1 MSMWL
6 DGYTVGPNDN
16 EARAQGTAWITGA
29 SGCPPAARAR
39 YERLEVYGQR
49 NPSAFHRIPAAA
61 AYAHTVLEDMSTHAG
76 AEPGPGKDVLPVT
89 QADREEVVE
98 TLQHAAGDGRLP
110 LDEFSERVSM
120 ALTAETRHQLE
131 AATAGL
137 KAAPPVGSTPAV
149 SSIVTFFGHRRQVG
163 RWRLPG
169 ALRARALFGDLYLD
183 LREVTV
189 HDDVVDI
196 SATTLFGNLTVD
208 VPEGV
213 EVELTGFDVLGDRE
227 LRLAPVPRRPGTP
240 FVRVRAHGLLGDVYV
255 RTPAE
260 GEQPPSWWS
269 WFRPSRW

>member
-1 MSMWL
+1 VTS
-6 DGYTVGPNDN
+6 TGPS
-16 EARAQGTAWITGA
+16 RLRPLKSICL
-29 SGCPPAARAR
+29 SPHIHRGCMRRCCAGGMI
-39 YERLEVYGQR
+39 E
-49 NPSAFHRIPAAA
+49 
-61 AYAHTVLEDMSTHAG
+61 HAE
-76 AEPGPGKDVLPVT
+76 AEPGRGRDVLPVT
-89 QADREEVVE
+89 QADREGAVEV
-98 TLQHAAGDGRLP
+98 LQHAAGDGRLP
-110 LDEFSERVSM
+110 LNEFSERVGT
-120 ALTAETRHQLE
+120 ALTAETRHQLQ

-137 KAAPPVGSTPAV
+137 KAAPPVGSTRTV
-149 SSIVTFFGHRRQVG
+149 SSVVTFFGHRRQTG
-163 RWRLPG
+163 RWRLPS

-196 SATTLFGNLTVD
+196 SAATLFGNLTVD

-240 FVRVRAHGLLGDVYV
+240 LIRVRAHGLLGDVYV

-260 GEQPPSWWS
+260 GEKPPSWWS

>member
-1 MSMWL
+1 MR
-6 DGYTVGPNDN
+6 
-16 EARAQGTAWITGA
+16 ARAGA
-29 SGCPPAARAR
+29 G
-39 YERLEVYGQR
+39 
-49 NPSAFHRIPAAA
+49 
-61 AYAHTVLEDMSTHAG
+61 
-76 AEPGPGKDVLPVT
+76 PGPGKDVLPVT
-89 QADREEVVE
+89 QADREEAVE
-98 TLQHAAGDGRLP
+98 TLQHAAGEGRRP
-110 LDEFSERVSM
+110 LNEFSDRVSM
-120 ALTAETRHQLE
+120 ALTAETRHQLK

-137 KAAPPVGSTPAV
+137 KAAAPVEPARTV
-149 SSIVTFFGHRRQVG
+149 TSIVTFFGHRRQTG
-163 RWRLPG
+163 RWRLPS

-208 VPEGV
+208 VPEGI

-227 LRLAPVPRRPGTP
+227 LRLAPAPRRPGTP
-240 FVRVRAHGLLGDVYV
+240 LIRVRAHGLLGDVYV